1 MFPYWLLFSVIALGA
16 LVKSGA
22 VGRMRGDLDPMLVIA
37 LATIAVMIGFRFE
50 VGGDW
55 WTYSR
60 YYSFASLAT
69 FDQIINKEDPGY
81 QLINWVA
88 AKLGAGLWLV
98 NLVCGTV
105 FSWGLHRLIRSQPF
119 PWLSLLVAIPYL
131 IIVVAMGYSRQ
142 GIAIGVLMAG
152 TAGFQRNGS
161 ILRYALYVIVAALFH
176 RTAVIGLPLLMLGGQ
191 RGLIVNT
198 LIVIFGSLLL
208 YNVFLAES
216 IDRFV
221 NNYLTSEMSSQGAV
235 IRVAMNVVPAVI
247 FLIFHKRLNFS
258 QIETNIWRNFS
269 YATIV
274 LLIALV
280 TVSSSTVIDRLALY
294 ILPLQLAVIPRI
306 AGTLVRE
313 REGKLM
319 IVLYCFAIQFVWL
332 TFAAHSN
339 YWVPYQV
346 FPVGGSV

>member
-1 MFPYWLLFSVIALGA
+1 
-16 LVKSGA
+16 
-22 VGRMRGDLDPMLVIA
+22 MLVIA
-37 LATIAVMIGFRFE
+37 LAAIALMIGFRFE

-69 FDQIINKEDPGY
+69 FDQ
-81 QLINWVA
+81 INWVA

-119 PWLSLLVAIPYL
+119 PWLSLLLAVPYL

-152 TAGFQRNGS
+152 IAGFQRNGS
-161 ILRYALYVIVAALFH
+161 IVRYALYVIVAALFH
-176 RTAVIGLPLLMLGGQ
+176 RTAVIGLPLLLLGGQ
-191 RGLIVNT
+191 RGWLVNVLIGT
-198 LIVIFGSLLL
+198 FGSVLL
-208 YNVFLAES
+208 YDAFLAES
-216 IDRFV
+216 IDRLV

-235 IRVAMNVVPAVI
+235 IRVAMSTVPAVM
-247 FLIFHKRLNFS
+247 FLIFHKRLGFS
-258 QIETNIWRNFS
+258 PIETNVWRNFS
-269 YATIV
+269 YSAIA

-280 TVSSSTVIDRLALY
+280 VVSSSTVIDRLALY
-294 ILPLQLAVIPRI
+294 ILPLQLAVIPRV

-313 REGKLM
+313 REGKL
-319 IVLYCFAIQFVWL
+319 IIILYCLAIQFVWL

-339 YWVPYQV
+339 YWVPYQL
-346 FPVGGSV
+346 FPVGISV